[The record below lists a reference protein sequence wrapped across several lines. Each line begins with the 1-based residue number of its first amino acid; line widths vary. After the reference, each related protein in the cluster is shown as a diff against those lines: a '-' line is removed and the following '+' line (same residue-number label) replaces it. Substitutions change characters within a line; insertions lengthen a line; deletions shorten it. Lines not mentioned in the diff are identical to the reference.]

1 MTKQKSIKLN
11 FIMNAILTLSSFV
24 FPLITFP
31 YVSRILLPEGMGK
44 VAMGTSVIAYFAL
57 LARLGIPM
65 YGIRACAGVRDD
77 KVQLSKTVHELFL
90 INLFMSGI
98 SYILLFATIL
108 SVPRFAE
115 EKVLYFVMSA
125 TIILEALGV
134 EWLYKALEEYRYIT
148 CRSIFFKFVALAA
161 TFLFIH
167 TKQDYV
173 IYGAITILAA
183 SASNLLN
190 FYNLR
195 KYIFFKAFPDY
206 SLKPHLKPVLI
217 FFATTC
223 AIVIYTQLNTVILGL
238 MKTNADVGL
247 YDSAMKIKNI
257 LVSIVTALGAV
268 LLPRASYYVKQGL
281 FEEFGRIS
289 SKAVHFVC
297 LLALPLITY
306 FTMFATNGIHFLSG
320 ERFDG
325 AILPMQIILPTIF
338 LIGLTNIIGIQILV
352 PLGKEKE
359 VFYSVVGGGVV
370 DLAACLFLIPGYAV
384 IGAAISNLLAELT
397 VFVLQIYYASECRDK
412 VNVAKALRS
421 VEYGKIFLAIIVA
434 LAVAWQCKTI
444 AWKDFCIASFRDNFF
459 CGIWN
464 MLVCFER
471 KVFYGNADAGK
482 RKVQDFI
489 IVDVEGI

>member
-1 MTKQKSIKLN
+1 MTVQKSIKVN
-11 FIMNAILTLSSFV
+11 FIMNAILTMSSFV

-44 VAMGTSVIAYFAL
+44 VAMGTAVVAYFAL

-65 YGIRACAGVRDD
+65 YGVRACAEVRDD
-77 KVQLSKTVHELFL
+77 RAQLSKVVHELFL
-90 INLFMSGI
+90 INLGMTGI
-98 SYILLFATIL
+98 SYLLFFGTVLA
-108 SVPRFAE
+108 VPAFRAE
-115 EKVLYFVMSA
+115 YVLYF
-125 TIILEALGV
+125 IIGSTLFFETVGV
-134 EWLYKALEEYRYIT
+134 EWLYKGLEEYSYIT
-148 CRSIFFKFVALAA
+148 YRSMFFKVVAVAA
-161 TFLFIH
+161 TFLFVH
-167 TKQDYV
+167 TQADY
-173 IYGAITILAA
+173 IKYGAITILAA

-195 KYIFFKAFPDY
+195 KYITFHVFDAY
-206 SLKPHLKPVLI
+206 SFKPHIKPILI

-297 LLALPLITY
+297 LLSLPLIAY
-306 FTMFATNGIHFLSG
+306 FTLFATNGIHFLSG

-338 LIGLTNIIGIQILV
+338 LIGITTVIGIQILV

-359 VFYSVVGGGVV
+359 VFYSVAGGGAV
-370 DLAACLFLIPGYAV
+370 DLAACLLLIPGYAV
-384 IGAAISNLLAELT
+384 VGAAISNLLAELT
-397 VFVLQIYYASECRDK
+397 VFALQFYYVSKCRDK
-412 VNVAKALRS
+412 VNVGQALGS
-421 VEYGKIFLAIIVA
+421 VEYGKILLAIVA
-434 LAVAWQCKTI
+434 AMGVAWQCKTI
-444 AWKDFCIASFRDNFF
+444 AWKDFFVLLFSGTIFF
-459 CGIWN
+459 TVYGIGLYVLKEKFF
-464 MLVCFER
+464 MELLTPIR
-471 KVFYGNADAGK
+471 KRFNK
-482 RKVQDFI
+482 
-489 IVDVEGI
+489 

>member
-1 MTKQKSIKLN
+1 MIRRKSLKFN
-11 FIMNAILTLSSFV
+11 FIMNAILTLSSFI

-44 VAMGTSVIAYFAL
+44 VAMATSVIAYFAL

-77 KVQLSKTVHELFL
+77 KEQLSKTVHELFL

-98 SYILLFATIL
+98 SYILLFATII

-115 EKVLYFVMSA
+115 EHVLYFVMSV
-125 TIILEALGV
+125 TILLEALGV

-195 KYIFFKAFPDY
+195 KYIFFKVFPDY
-206 SLKPHLKPVLI
+206 SFRPHLKPVLI

-238 MKTNADVGL
+238 MKTNTDVGL

-268 LLPRASYYVKQGL
+268 LLPRASYYVKQGML
-281 FEEFGRIS
+281 EEFGRIS

-297 LLALPLITY
+297 LLALPLIAY
-306 FTMFATNGIHFLSG
+306 FTLFATNGIHFLSG

-338 LIGLTNIIGIQILV
+338 LIGITNIIGIQILV

-359 VFYSVVGGGVV
+359 VFYSVVGGGVI
-370 DLAACLFLIPGYAV
+370 DLTTCLLLIPSYAV
-384 IGAAISNLLAELT
+384 VGAAISNLLAELT
-397 VFVLQIYYASECRDK
+397 VFILQVYFVNRCSNK
-412 VNVAKALRS
+412 VNIIEALKS
-421 VEYGKIFLAIIVA
+421 VEFGKILLAIIVS
-434 LAVAWQCKTI
+434 LGVTWQCKSI
-444 AWKDFCIASFRDNFF
+444 AWKDFYVLLLSGTLFFVAYGVSLFVLKESFFVEL
-459 CGIWN
+459 CKSGIKKN
-464 MLVCFER
+464 M
-471 KVFYGNADAGK
+471 
-482 RKVQDFI
+482 
-489 IVDVEGI
+489 

>member
-1 MTKQKSIKLN
+1 MAKQKSIKLN
-11 FIMNAILTLSSFV
+11 FIMNAILTLSSFI
-24 FPLITFP
+24 FPLVTFP

-44 VAMGTSVIAYFAL
+44 VAMATSVIAYFAL

-65 YGIRACAGVRDD
+65 YGIRACAGVRDNRQ
-77 KVQLSKTVHELFL
+77 QLSKMVQELFF
-90 INLFMSGI
+90 INLCMAGI
-98 SYILLFATIL
+98 SYVLLLLTVF
-108 SVPRFAE
+108 SVPRFTE
-115 EKVLYFVMSA
+115 ERTLYLIISV
-125 TIILEALGV
+125 TILLEALGV

-148 CRSIFFKFVALAA
+148 VRSIFFKIVALVA

-195 KYIFFKAFPDY
+195 KYITFSVFHDYNFKV
-206 SLKPHLKPVLI
+206 HLKPILI
-217 FFATTC
+217 FFATSC
-223 AIVIYTQLNTVILGL
+223 AIVIYTQLNTVMLGL
-238 MKTNADVGL
+238 IKTNADVGL

-281 FEEFGRIS
+281 FEEFGKIS
-289 SKAVHFVC
+289 SKAIHFVC
-297 LLALPLITY
+297 LLALPLIAY
-306 FTMFATNGIHFLSG
+306 FILFATNGIHFLSG

-359 VFYSVVGGGVV
+359 VFYSVAGGGIV
-370 DLAACLFLIPGYAV
+370 DLIACFLLIPGYAV
-384 IGAAISNLLAELT
+384 VGAAISNLLAELT
-397 VFVLQIYYASECRDK
+397 VFLLQVYYVNQCRDK
-412 VNVAKALRS
+412 VDVTKAFGC

-434 LAVAWQCKTI
+434 MGVAWQCKSI
-444 AWKDFCIASFRDNFF
+444 AWKDFYVLLLSGTLFF
-459 CGIWN
+459 A
-464 MLVCFER
+464 V
-471 KVFYGNADAGK
+471 YGLGLYMMK
-482 RKVQDFI
+482 EKFFMELLMPI
-489 IVDVEGI
+489 KEKFGLYK

>member
-11 FIMNAILTLSSFV
+11 FIMNTILTLSSFI

-31 YVSRILLPEGMGK
+31 YVARILLPEGMGK
-44 VAMGTSVIAYFAL
+44 VAMATSVIAYFAL

-77 KVQLSKTVHELFL
+77 RLQLSKMVQELFL
-90 INLFMSGI
+90 INLGMAGI
-98 SYILLFATIL
+98 SYTLLFITVFA
-108 SVPRFAE
+108 VPKFAE
-115 EKVLYFVMSA
+115 ERTLYFVMSI
-125 TIILEALGV
+125 TILLEALGV

-148 CRSIFFKFVALAA
+148 IRSIIFKFVALAA

-173 IYGAITILAA
+173 IYGAISILAA

-195 KYIFFKAFPDY
+195 KYISFKVFPDY
-206 SLKPHLKPVLI
+206 SFKPHLKPVLI

-238 MKTNADVGL
+238 MKTNADIGL

-257 LVSIVTALGAV
+257 LVSVVTALGAV

-281 FEEFGRIS
+281 FEEFSRIS

-297 LLALPLITY
+297 LIALPLIAY
-306 FTMFATNGIHFLSG
+306 FTLFATNGIHFLSG

-359 VFYSVVGGGVV
+359 VFYSVAGGGFV
-370 DLAACLFLIPGYAV
+370 DLAACLYLIPSYAV
-384 IGAAISNLLAELT
+384 VGAALSNLLAELM
-397 VFVLQIYYASECRDK
+397 VFMLQFYYVSKCRGK
-412 VNVAKALRS
+412 VNVAKAFES
-421 VEYGKIFLAIIVA
+421 VEYGKIFLAIVVA
-434 LAVAWQCKTI
+434 MGVSWQCKTI
-444 AWKDFCIASFRDNFF
+444 AWKDFYVLFLSGTVFF
-459 CGIWN
+459 AVYGICLYVLKEKFF
-464 MLVCFER
+464 MELLAPIRR
-471 KVFYGNADAGK
+471 KLHK
-482 RKVQDFI
+482 
-489 IVDVEGI
+489 

>member
-1 MTKQKSIKLN
+1 MNKQKSIKLN
-11 FIMNAILTLSSFV
+11 FIMNAILTLSSFI

-108 SVPRFAE
+108 SVPRLAE
-115 EKVLYFVMSA
+115 EHVLYFVMSV
-125 TIILEALGV
+125 TILLEALGV

-195 KYIFFKAFPDY
+195 KYISFKVFPDY
-206 SLKPHLKPVLI
+206 SFKPHMKPVLI

-268 LLPRASYYVKQGL
+268 LLPRASYYIKQEL
-281 FEEFGRIS
+281 FEEFSRITA
-289 SKAVHFVC
+289 KAIHFVC
-297 LLALPLITY
+297 LIALPLVAY
-306 FTMFATNGIHFLSG
+306 FMLFATNGIHFLSG
-320 ERFDG
+320 RYFDG
-325 AILPMQIILPTIF
+325 AILPMQVILPTVF
-338 LIGLTNIIGIQILV
+338 LIGLTNVIGVQVLV

-370 DLAACLFLIPGYAV
+370 DLIACVLLIPTFAV
-384 IGAAISNLLAELT
+384 VGAAISNLLAELT
-397 VFVLQIYYASECRDK
+397 VFLIQCYYVRKHKETVDVGS
-412 VNVAKALRS
+412 ALHQ
-421 VEYGKIFLAIIVA
+421 VEHGKIIISIGIALVLASQCRA
-434 LAVAWQCKTI
+434 LT
-444 AWKDFCIASFRDNFF
+444 WKDFFVLLLSGTLFFVIYGICLFILKESFL
-459 CGIWN
+459 
-464 MLVCFER
+464 MELLVPIRNKLF
-471 KVFYGNADAGK
+471 K
-482 RKVQDFI
+482 
-489 IVDVEGI
+489 

>member
-1 MTKQKSIKLN
+1 
-11 FIMNAILTLSSFV
+11 MNAVLTVSSFI

-31 YVSRILLPEGMGK
+31 YVSRILLPEGIGK
-44 VAMGTSVIAYFAL
+44 VAMANSVITYFCL
-57 LARLGIPM
+57 LARLGIPI
-65 YGIRACAGVRDD
+65 YGIRACARVRDD
-77 KVQLSKTVHELFL
+77 KQQLSKIVHELFL
-90 INLFMSGI
+90 INFFMAVLSYVFLFVVI
-98 SYILLFATIL
+98 NF
-108 SVPRFAE
+108 VPRFSCE
-115 EKVLYFVMSA
+115 YKLYLIISA
-125 TIILEALGV
+125 SILLEALGV

-148 CRSIFFKFVALAA
+148 FRSIFFKFVALAA

-195 KYIFFKAFPDY
+195 KYISFKVFPDY
-206 SLKPHLKPVLI
+206 SFKPHLKPVLI

-289 SKAVHFVC
+289 SKAIHFVC
-297 LLALPLITY
+297 LLAFPLIAY
-306 FTMFATNGIHFLSG
+306 FTLFATNGIHFLSG

-325 AILPMQIILPTIF
+325 AILPMQVILPTIF

-359 VFYSVVGGGVV
+359 VFYSVAGGGVV
-370 DLAACLFLIPGYAV
+370 DLIVCLLLIPGYAV
-384 IGAAISNLLAELT
+384 VGAAISNLLAELM
-397 VFVLQIYYASECRDK
+397 VFALQIYFVSKCKDK
-412 VNVAKALRS
+412 VNVAMALCS
-421 VEYGKIFLAIIVA
+421 VEYGKIFLAIVA
-434 LAVAWQCKTI
+434 AMGVAWQCKVI
-444 AWKDFCIASFRDNFF
+444 EWNDFFVLLLSGSIFF
-459 CGIWN
+459 AVYGICLYVLREKLF
-464 MLVCFER
+464 MDMVLPVKE
-471 KVFYGNADAGK
+471 KLK
-482 RKVQDFI
+482 LLK
-489 IVDVEGI
+489 